1 MTAEVPLVVGA
12 PADGVEA
19 SPEVSRTATVLGWVR
34 RHAPVLTVGVE
45 LALAAAFLIYQ
56 STRLWFSAD
65 DWDFLIHRDLSH
77 DTLRRLFAPHGGHWS
92 TLPILSY
99 RALFHIVGLRSYLP
113 YALVDIALHIAVCI
127 LLWFLLRRAGLGSW
141 ITAGVVGVMAFL
153 GAGAENLLWDFQ
165 VGFVGAV
172 AFGLVALLIVDRDT
186 PRFGRR
192 DAWAWVAA
200 IASLMCSAVG
210 LAMLVTLGLFVW
222 LRRGLRTALAITSV
236 PLAAYLVWYVAIGH
250 EHGSMVHHAGQYL
263 QIPAYMWTGLTAVW
277 EQVSGLPNSGAVI
290 LAVLVVP
297 LLFSRTRDRLATLA
311 IAGIGGAVALFL
323 VIGFAR
329 VGLGLDQAKS
339 SRYIYVAAALTI
351 PAVAW
356 LVQSIAQRAQGR
368 AHVAAAA
375 FALLV
380 ALFIVNGIQLAVS
393 FADKRVQNLAGRKDR
408 LIAAEQLVRSGDR
421 TLGGLVDTIPGPTLS
436 VTNLKN
442 HTIQA
447 AIPSKPVTRQ
457 GLLDASAFLQ
467 VGVSRT
473 PIPGVPP
480 AEAVRWNGISG
491 RPSFVGCEIGTVTS
505 ASPTI
510 TVQLGSGGGMIQMAA
525 GTPRINVA
533 LIRDGLISVANQ
545 PKVWPTVPYYIAS
558 VARDAQLRV
567 TFRAPGRV
575 GVCTGP

>member
-1 MTAEVPLVVGA
+1 VVGGA
-12 PADGVEA
+12 PSDGVESSA
-19 SPEVSRTATVLGWVR
+19 DVSRTATVLGWAW
-34 RHAPVLTVGVE
+34 RHAPVLTMGIE

-65 DWDFLIHRDLSH
+65 DWDFLIDRDLSH
-77 DTLRRLFAPHGGHWS
+77 HTLRMLFAPHGGHWS

-127 LLWFLLRRAGLGSW
+127 LLWFLLRRTGLGAW
-141 ITAGVVGVMAFL
+141 ITTGVVGVMAFL

-172 AFGLVALLIVDRDT
+172 AFGLLALLIVDRDT
-186 PRFGRR
+186 PRFGGR
-192 DAWAWVAA
+192 DAWAWAAA

-222 LRRGLRTALAITSV
+222 LRRGLRTALAITAV

-263 QIPAYMWTGLTAVW
+263 QIPTYMWTGLTAVW

-290 LAVLVVP
+290 LAMLVVP
-297 LLFSRTRDRLATLA
+297 LLLSHTGDRLATLA

-323 VIGFAR
+323 VIGFVR

-351 PAVAW
+351 PAFAW
-356 LVQSIAQRAQGR
+356 LVQWIAQRTQGR

-380 ALFIVNGIQLAVS
+380 ALFVVNGIQLAVS
-393 FADKRVQNLAGRKDR
+393 FADKRVQDLAGRKDR
-408 LIAAEQLVRSGDR
+408 LIAAAQLVRSGDR

-436 VTNLKN
+436 AANLKN

-457 GLLDASAFLQ
+457 GLLDAAAFLQ

-480 AEAVRWNGISG
+480 AESVRWNGISG
-491 RPSFVGCEIGTVTS
+491 RPAFVGCEIGTVTS
-505 ASPTI
+505 ARPTI
-510 TVQLGSGGGMIQMAA
+510 TVQLGSDGGMIQMAA
-525 GTPRINVA
+525 GTPRVNVA
-533 LIRDGLISVANQ
+533 LVQRGLTSVASE
-545 PKVWPTVPYYIAS
+545 PKVWPAVPYYIAS